1 MGIQPVED
9 FLIPHLRL
17 LIRGKRIEIDQVD
30 SIRQSTRITVSLY
43 FMQFKELRNLDCNIP
58 FRLMQSM
65 ENILSS
71 GTEHFSVIQALDHVC
86 TKRIKLNRTVM
97 YFPLAGLSIQQSQ
110 KGIKSG
116 TETYFQ
122 NGDFPPF
129 QMVQPGFDKDMAR
142 LLYGAVHRMVVFV
155 HFWDKKR
162 MATIRRQL

>member
-129 QMVQPGFDKDMAR
+129 QMVQPASIKTWRDSCTAPFTE
-142 LLYGAVHRMVVFV
+142 
-155 HFWDKKR
+155 W
-162 MATIRRQL
+162 